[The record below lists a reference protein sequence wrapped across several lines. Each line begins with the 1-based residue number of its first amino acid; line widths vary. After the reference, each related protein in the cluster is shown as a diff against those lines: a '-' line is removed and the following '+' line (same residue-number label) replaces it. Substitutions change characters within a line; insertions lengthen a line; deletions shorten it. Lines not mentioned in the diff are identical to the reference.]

1 MEYEEMAQ
9 DIVNVKVTSGD
20 SKAEVKKTEMM
31 KAEKN
36 GNISTDIAAFQLER
50 ASFCSTRIINM
61 DASRLFPV
69 KTSPDISRR
78 NEYDFQIG
86 ANPPPSP
93 RSRKDLYE
101 KKSYL
106 EIKSFVSNIN
116 VSFFLILLSI

>member
-9 DIVNVKVTSGD
+9 DIVNIKVTSGD

-69 KTSPDISRR
+69 KTSPDVSRR
-78 NEYDFQIG
+78 NEYDVPIG
-86 ANPPPSP
+86 VYPPPSP
-93 RSRKDLYE
+93 RARKDLYE
-101 KKSYL
+101 KNRVIQKSKFPFP
-106 EIKSFVSNIN
+106 I
-116 VSFFLILLSI
+116 SICLFS

>member
-1 MEYEEMAQ
+1 MAR

-20 SKAEVKKTEMM
+20 SKAEVKKSEMM

-78 NEYDFQIG
+78 NEYDVPIG
-86 ANPPPSP
+86 AYPPPSP
-93 RSRKDLYE
+93 RSRKDLYG
-101 KKSYL
+101 KNRFIQKSNL
-106 EIKSFVSNIN
+106 SF
-116 VSFFLILLSI
+116 SISICLFS

>member
-1 MEYEEMAQ
+1 MEYEEMAR

-20 SKAEVKKTEMM
+20 SKAEVKKSEMM

-78 NEYDFQIG
+78 NEYDVPIG
-86 ANPPPSP
+86 AYPPPSP
-93 RSRKDLYE
+93 RSRKDLYG
-101 KKSYL
+101 KNRF
-106 EIKSFVSNIN
+106 I
-116 VSFFLILLSI
+116 